1 MSYYK
6 EVILA
11 SLLHDIGKFYQKAK
25 VTDLDNRG
33 KHPEISGRFVRKYA
47 ALFGRYV
54 DVAVLEELVR
64 RHHDNGQAFEKDL
77 LAGEAPEEI
86 RPYAQMISLADNLS
100 SCERDEKSE
109 GYTNYRTRPLNSV
122 FGRLFCEDDSAVEYA
137 YPVKPLAVN
146 NIFPEKMGK
155 NNDVD
160 CQTQIKSFEFQIQRL
175 EENPPADFQSFLV
188 ILDTILKQLLWCIPS
203 SSFDKVSDVSLYDHM
218 KTSAA
223 IASVLYQYHEATGKK
238 SKKDIYGKGENKFL
252 LLEGTFSGIQKYIF
266 AAATTNASGVAK
278 RLRARSFYVD
288 AMIGAI
294 AQFFIDD
301 FKLSRENILML
312 TGGKFCL
319 LLPNYPGATGKIHS
333 LTANIEKELF
343 ERFHGDIKICIAY
356 REMNNDDFVKYSE
369 VVKELSADLS
379 EKKNHPFSTVLCAN
393 GTWQEDAFF
402 LYDDLSN
409 KTLCK
414 TCRERVV
421 EKKDDPEK
429 EECSE
434 CRDHFRLGEMLVKA
448 KYICYRYG
456 KPDTGAPVWKL
467 FGNHYLE
474 LTSEPGDPKN
484 IYLMQQLNKEYVSP
498 EDFCY
503 PMQIKYLANNRAKD
517 GEEILSFNDIAE
529 RSQGRKALGVLKA
542 DVDMLGFLFADGLRK
557 GDRHYGTIS
566 RVSTMSHMLEMF
578 FSGYVN
584 ALLIKSFPSAYCVFS
599 GGDDLFLIAPWN
611 ELPKLSLFL
620 QKKFTETT
628 TANPHVTMSAAI
640 CIFPAKTHIALMAEE
655 SEQKLKAVKNIG
667 NPELYPD
674 HKGRNA
680 VYFLGDILRWED
692 LLYVYSIAEK
702 RLCPAMKDTGVNILR
717 RIAKYSDA
725 YRDFLKDKDI
735 MKLMFEPMLT
745 YDRKRN
751 YKAAWKTKENTKAF
765 WDYVCELTK
774 NAAECANYKKDGV
787 MKELYLA
794 KTAVKYSMDLT
805 KEDRND

>member
-218 KTSAA
+218 KTTAA

-266 AAATTNASGVAK
+266 AAASTNASGVAK

-434 CRDHFRLGEMLVKA
+434 CRDHFRLGEMLV
-448 KYICYRYG
+448 
-456 KPDTGAPVWKL
+456 
-467 FGNHYLE
+467 
-474 LTSEPGDPKN
+474 
-484 IYLMQQLNKEYVSP
+484 
-498 EDFCY
+498 
-503 PMQIKYLANNRAKD
+503 NNRAKD

-529 RSQGRKALGVLKA
+529 RSKGRKALGVLKA

-566 RVSTMSHMLEMF
+566 RVSTMSHTLEMF

-611 ELPKLSLFL
+611 ELPELSLFL
-620 QKKFTETT
+620 QKHFTETT

-655 SEQKLKAVKNIG
+655 SERKLKMVKNIG

-674 HKGRNA
+674 DKGRNA

-692 LLYVYSIAEK
+692 LNYVQDITTT
-702 RLCPAMKDTGVNILR
+702 RLCPAMKETGVNILR